1 MASTNHQ
8 IKKDSNTITES
19 VITNIVKML
28 AYRKW
33 IAEGKDTEDQDFI
46 KKTVNDLLKSK
57 KEEKIYNIKLQ
68 KNLLE
73 VETYEQFENK
83 SDWKNFNGNNVIVFL
98 SNQKITGKSQILLDF
113 ISKYNTYHKIIVVD
127 SITEKARQILSS
139 GKYTEVFTEIE
150 FMMNITE
157 HVCCPE
163 FTVLKTQEIEEL
175 LLSYNAKKKE
185 LPKQYDIDPISRYLY
200 LKRGQVVRIVRN
212 SETTGQSV
220 AYRIVVH
227 KGSSAK

>member
-1 MASTNHQ
+1 MALANYQ

-19 VITNIVKML
+19 VVTNIVKML

-33 IAEGKDTEDQDFI
+33 IDNNPDVVKKIAE
-46 KKTVNDLLKSK
+46 DLLKSK

-68 KNLLE
+68 KNL
-73 VETYEQFENK
+73 VDIETYEQFENK
-83 SDWKNFNGNNVIVFL
+83 AEWKNFNGNNVIVFL
-98 SNQKITGKSQILLDF
+98 SNQKITGKSQILSDF
-113 ISKYNTYHKIIVVD
+113 ITKYITYHKIIIVD
-127 SITEKARQILSS
+127 SITEKARQVLTS
-139 GKYTEVFTEIE
+139 GKYTEVFTENE

-163 FTVLKTQEIEEL
+163 FTVLTTQEIDEL
-175 LLSYNAKKKE
+175 LLSYNVKKKE
-185 LPKQYDIDPISRYLY
+185 LPKQYDIDPISRYLCI
-200 LKRGQVVRIVRN
+200 KRGQVVRIVRN

>member
-1 MASTNHQ
+1 MTSTNHQ

-19 VITNIVKML
+19 VITNIIKML
-28 AYRKW
+28 AYRGW
-33 IAEGKDTEDQDFI
+33 INDNFDVM
-46 KKTVNDLLKSK
+46 KKTIDDLLKSK
-57 KEEKIYNIKLQ
+57 RDEKIYSIKLQ
-68 KNLLE
+68 KNLSE
-73 VETYEQFENK
+73 IETYEQFENK
-83 SDWKNFNGNNVIVFL
+83 TEWKNFNGNNVVVFL
-98 SNQKITGKSQILLDF
+98 SGQKITGKSQILLDF

-127 SITEKARQILSS
+127 SITDKARQVLSS
-139 GKYTEVFTEIE
+139 SKYTEVFTEME

-157 HVCCPE
+157 HVCCPQ
-163 FTVLKTQEIEEL
+163 FTVLTSQEIEEL
-175 LLSYNAKKKE
+175 LLSYNVKKKE

-200 LKRGQVVRIVRN
+200 IKRGQVIRIIRN

>member
-8 IKKDSNTITES
+8 IKKDNNTITEL
-19 VITNIVKML
+19 VVTNIVKML
-28 AYRKW
+28 VYRKW
-33 IAEGKDTEDQDFI
+33 LDGNSDII
-46 KKTVNDLLKSK
+46 KKTVDDLLKLK

-68 KNLLE
+68 KNLIDI
-73 VETYEQFENK
+73 ETYEQFENK
-83 SDWKNFNGNNVIVFL
+83 AEWKNFNGNNVIVFL
-98 SNQKITGKSQILLDF
+98 SNQKITGKSPILSDF
-113 ISKYNTYHKIIVVD
+113 IAKYNTYHKIIIVD
-127 SITEKARQILSS
+127 SITEKARQVLSS
-139 GKYTEVFTEIE
+139 GKYTEVFTEAE

-163 FTVLKTQEIEEL
+163 FTVLTIQELDEL
-175 LLSYNAKKKE
+175 LLSYNTKKKE

-200 LKRGQVVRIVRN
+200 LKRGQVIRIIRN